1 MLQLPF
7 GSYDF
12 KFVNN
17 SGNAIKIQAE
27 TDGSNVTVK
36 LLKIE

>member
-1 MLQLPF
+1 MLQLLT

-17 SGNAIKIQAE
+17 SGNKIKIQAE
-27 TDGSNVTVK
+27 TDESNVTVK
-36 LLKIE
+36 LFKIE